1 MTNPSHTN
9 FQMGLVCFPTLWE
22 CKRSEVM
29 GGKKGCAFC
38 AFSLQGLLWL
48 RVSVENRA
56 VLCLCQEQDKAWPS
70 WVTAPLGA

>member
-29 GGKKGCAFC
+29 RGKKGC

-48 RVSVENRA
+48 RVSVEN
-56 VLCLCQEQDKAWPS
+56 
-70 WVTAPLGA
+70 